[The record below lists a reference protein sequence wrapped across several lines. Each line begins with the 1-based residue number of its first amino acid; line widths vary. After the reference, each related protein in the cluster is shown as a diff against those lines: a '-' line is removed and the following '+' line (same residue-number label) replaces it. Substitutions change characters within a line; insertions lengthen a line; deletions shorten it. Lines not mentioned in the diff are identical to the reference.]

1 MPETRSSGN
10 RKVHRRN
17 RGSPEET
24 HRPPHVSLLNPIMCF
39 IELRIGGRKNEKSAQ
54 KYSFLVV
61 WFGEIRAGLDSLQ
74 VHLQFLLHSLAAQ
87 VDASHEHRRAK
98 N

>member
-1 MPETRSSGN
+1 MPETRNSGK
-10 RKVHRRN
+10 RKMHRRN
-17 RGSPEET
+17 PGLSGEI
-24 HRPPHVSLLNPIMCF
+24 HRPPPCFSLNPIMCF